1 MQVRPLHEPFPGSP
15 IHGRHDAGRNFILI
29 QRAGENKAADYLLE
43 NGYSL
48 IERNYR
54 TKGGEVDIIA
64 GKDDVV
70 VFVEVKSLPNGSP
83 ELLQT
88 ELNSRKLQ
96 RIVKS
101 SQCFLLKH
109 RQYSNSYVRYDVI
122 VIDMPG
128 MPDVYHI
135 ENAFTELL

>member
-1 MQVRPLHEPFPGSP
+1 MNTKITG
-15 IHGRHDAGRNFILI
+15 N
-29 QRAGENKAADYLLE
+29 AGENKAADYLIDQ
-43 NGYSL
+43 GFS
-48 IERNYR
+48 IIARNYR
-54 TKGGEVDIIA
+54 TNGGEIDIIA
-64 GKDDVV
+64 KKDDVV

-101 SQCFLLKH
+101 SKCFLLKH

-128 MPDVYHI
+128 MPEVYHI
-135 ENAFTELL
+135 ENAFMELL

>member
-1 MQVRPLHEPFPGSP
+1 MNTKVTGNDGEDRAAQYLIKQGY
-15 IHGRHDAGRNFILI
+15 AIL
-29 QRAGENKAADYLLE
+29 
-43 NGYSL
+43 
-48 IERNYR
+48 ERNWR
-54 TKGGEVDIIA
+54 TKGGEIDIIA
-64 GKDDVV
+64 LKDENI
-70 VFVEVKSLPNGSP
+70 VFVEVKTLPNGTP

-88 ELNSRKLQ
+88 ELNRGKLQ

-101 SQCFLLKH
+101 SKCFLLKH